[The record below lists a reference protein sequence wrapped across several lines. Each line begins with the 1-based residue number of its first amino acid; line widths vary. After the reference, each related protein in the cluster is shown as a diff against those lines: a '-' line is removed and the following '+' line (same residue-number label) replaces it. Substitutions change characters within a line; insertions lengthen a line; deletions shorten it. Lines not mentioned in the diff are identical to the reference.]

1 MLTSKLVLRRRLP
14 AFAVSLAGGLQR
26 TVKTA
31 ASNEPAKERK
41 KRTPSTKTDD
51 ASDSVITMLMESNA
65 KDRQSER
72 ETWQESRRVERET
85 WQEIRRVE
93 QEWLWNS
100 LTEAQKETMKEWTRA
115 LYLEGEALNAQTTV
129 KRLQGDLNLRTS
141 LEIVAPILG
150 MRLNMYNIGRRV
162 QPVIDAIAAGKLDA
176 THPFSPGHHCPAR
189 LIDDALAVLYREL
202 STRSYL
208 YAEVDPMKICEGDY
222 THAEIVAVMSVFLFV
237 NRLMTCRDLNILC
250 TNSSGSGLF
259 SISGLLAR
267 DWLDRRF

>member
-1 MLTSKLVLRRRLP
+1 
-14 AFAVSLAGGLQR
+14 
-26 TVKTA
+26 
-31 ASNEPAKERK
+31 
-41 KRTPSTKTDD
+41 
-51 ASDSVITMLMESNA
+51 
-65 KDRQSER
+65 
-72 ETWQESRRVERET
+72 
-85 WQEIRRVE
+85 
-93 QEWLWNS
+93 
-100 LTEAQKETMKEWTRA
+100 
-115 LYLEGEALNAQTTV
+115 
-129 KRLQGDLNLRTS
+129 
-141 LEIVAPILG
+141 
-150 MRLNMYNIGRRV
+150 MYNIGRRV

-176 THPFSPGHHCPAR
+176 TQSWEVRFADARADIIAQFSPGHHCPAR

-267 DWLDRRF
+267 DWVCR